1 VLKNVFINMKLLY
14 QSSFIFLLLMP
25 GIVLADGLDNVA
37 NLIKQ
42 GNSKE
47 LTKLFAKSVD
57 MTMMD
62 DEQTYSQ
69 AQATVVL
76 SDFFSKHKPQ
86 TIKLLHK
93 VNSSTSVQLGVY
105 ILTTADKQEYRIAFT
120 LKDVGGTMS
129 VIEFRVEDEKV
140 K

>member
-1 VLKNVFINMKLLY
+1 MKLLY
-14 QSSFIFLLLMP
+14 LSSFLILLLMP
-25 GIVLADGLDNVA
+25 GRVAADAMDNVA

-47 LTKLFAKSVD
+47 IGKLFAPIVEMSV
-57 MTMMD
+57 MAE
-62 DEQTYSQ
+62 EQSYPQ
-69 AQATVVL
+69 NQATSVL
-76 SDFFSKHKPQ
+76 SDFFTKHKPQ

-93 VNSSTSVQLGVY
+93 VNSSASIQLGVY

-120 LKDVGGTMS
+120 LKDVGGTMRI
-129 VIEFRVEDEKV
+129 IELGIEDEKV